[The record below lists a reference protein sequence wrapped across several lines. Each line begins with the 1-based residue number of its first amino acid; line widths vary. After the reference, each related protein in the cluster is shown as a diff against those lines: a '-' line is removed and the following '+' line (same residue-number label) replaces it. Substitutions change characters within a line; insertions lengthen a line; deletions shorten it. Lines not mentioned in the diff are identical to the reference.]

1 MRKTG
6 SLLVLLAGVL
16 ALTTLG
22 TVILVRTVSSEP
34 ESTARTTS
42 ARQQPSPP
50 PPPSPSIPST
60 VTATY
65 ASRVRDSGTVVAMTV
80 RGGNAI
86 AYVCDGQELEAWL
99 RGKVYPEG
107 LVRLQGPKGI
117 LTGSV
122 QGTSVVGAA
131 SLDEESLFAFRA
143 RTVQAPSG
151 LYRATSTVRG
161 ARLVGGWIVLPG
173 GDQVGIVSLAQNP
186 RPAPVLDPAAGAVT
200 VDGVRI
206 PVAPAD
212 PARP

>member
-6 SLLVLLAGVL
+6 SLLALLAGVL
-16 ALTTLG
+16 ALTALG
-22 TVILVRTVSSEP
+22 TLVLVNLVVSDP
-34 ESTARTTS
+34 EATGQRAAAPQVS
-42 ARQQPSPP
+42 APP
-50 PPPSPSIPST
+50 PPPSPSIPAS

-65 ASRVRDSGTVVAMTV
+65 ASRVPDSGTVVAMTV

-86 AYVCDGQELEAWL
+86 AYVCDGQRLEAWL

-107 LVRLQGPKGI
+107 LVRLEGPKGI

-143 RTVQAPSG
+143 RVVQAPSG

-161 ARLVGGWIVLPG
+161 ARLVGGWIVLPS
-173 GDQVGIVSLAQNP
+173 GDQVGVVSLAQTP
-186 RPAPVLDPAAGAVT
+186 RPAPELDPAAGAVT
-200 VDGVRI
+200 VDGVRV

-212 PARP
+212 PNRP

>member
-6 SLLVLLAGVL
+6 SLLALLAGVL

-22 TVILVRTVSSEP
+22 TVVLVRTVSSP
-34 ESTARTTS
+34 SADAGHTAATRH
-42 ARQQPSPP
+42 PSPP

-65 ASRVRDSGTVVAMTV
+65 ASRVKDSGTVVAMTV
-80 RGGNAI
+80 RSGNAI
-86 AYVCDGQELEAWL
+86 AYVCDGQRVEAWL
-99 RGKVYPEG
+99 RGKIYPEG
-107 LVRLQGPKGI
+107 MVRLQGPEGV
-117 LTGSV
+117 LTGMV
-122 QGTSVVGAA
+122 QGTSVIGAA

-143 RTVQAPSG
+143 PAVQAPSG

-161 ARLVGGWIVLPG
+161 ARLVGGWIVLPS
-173 GDQVGIVSLAQNP
+173 GDQVGLLNLGRTP
-186 RPAPVLDPAAGAVT
+186 RPAPVLDPAAEAVT
-200 VDGVRI
+200 VDGVRV